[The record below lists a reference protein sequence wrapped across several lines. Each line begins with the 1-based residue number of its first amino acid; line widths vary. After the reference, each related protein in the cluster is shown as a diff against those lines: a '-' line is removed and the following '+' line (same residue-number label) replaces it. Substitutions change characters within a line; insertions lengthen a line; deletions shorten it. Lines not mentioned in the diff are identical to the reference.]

1 MSDGLVYFIT
11 SIALLG
17 CIAAI
22 VFGFYGVISNRT
34 NMLIILIC
42 IEVVLFSVD
51 INFVIFSVYLDDICG
66 QVFALFVLTVASSES
81 AIGLAIVLVYYRHND
96 NIVLPMCGLLRG

>member
-1 MSDGLVYFIT
+1 MPTVFDYLFLTLSLF
-11 SIALLG
+11 
-17 CIAAI
+17 CI
-22 VFGFYGVISNRT
+22 GFYGVISNRT

-51 INFVIFSVYLDDICG
+51 INFVMFSVYLDDICG